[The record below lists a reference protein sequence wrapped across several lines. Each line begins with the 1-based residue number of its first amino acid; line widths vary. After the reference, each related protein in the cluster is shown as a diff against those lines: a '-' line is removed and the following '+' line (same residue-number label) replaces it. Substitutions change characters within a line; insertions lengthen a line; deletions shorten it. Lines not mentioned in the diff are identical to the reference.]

1 MLKEVINVDAIIVK
15 NLTKTYKKKNYN
27 IDVLKNLNVKFSYG
41 KLYLIIGHSGSGKS
55 TLLRILGLIDKPD
68 KGQINI
74 LGNDVIGLSEKDLAN
89 MRNNEIGFIIQDFLL
104 DKHLTAKEN
113 VIIPMLINKNYKNRV
128 EINKRA
134 SELLKRTS
142 LSDRENH
149 YPKELSGGEQQR
161 VAISRALANNP
172 NIILADEPTG
182 NLDKENEIKI
192 FEILRS
198 LSSGGKCVIVV
209 SHSSEILKYADVIYN
224 LDDGILEKSGEK

>member
-1 MLKEVINVDAIIVK
+1 MDAIIVK

-89 MRNNEIGFIIQDFLL
+89 MRNNEIGFIFQDFLL